1 MIPFLKRPALHVGH
15 LNKNNL
21 WVCPDRVGEGKEE
34 TTRAWE
40 RARGERP
47 RPGKGKMVMVLL
59 LIYTCLIWTIDQESG
74 IVIL

>member
-40 RARGERP
+40 RARGER
-47 RPGKGKMVMVLL
+47 RGKGKMVMVSCYLC
-59 LIYTCLIWTIDQESG
+59 IYVWYEL
-74 IVIL
+74 